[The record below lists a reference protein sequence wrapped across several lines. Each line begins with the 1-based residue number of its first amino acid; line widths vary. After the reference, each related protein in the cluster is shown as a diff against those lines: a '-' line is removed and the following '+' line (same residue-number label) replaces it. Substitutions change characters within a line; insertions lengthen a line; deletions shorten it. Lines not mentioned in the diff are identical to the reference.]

1 MSRIRKP
8 KLHPL
13 FKEAIAEGVKQH
25 KMNVRAVK
33 VMSKV
38 IAEMMEELH
47 GGDWKVQID
56 HENGLV
62 AISRHFDLVAPSFH
76 GEDGKC

>member
-1 MSRIRKP
+1 MSKFKKT

-13 FKEAIAEGVKQH
+13 FKDAIASGVQRHAQNLKGI
-25 KMNVRAVK
+25 K
-33 VMSKV
+33 VLSGV

-56 HENGLV
+56 HATGLV
-62 AISRHFDLVAPSFH
+62 AISQAFDAGVQA
-76 GEDGKC
+76 